1 MKALFL
7 GFILVCGVGFSQ
19 NKTDAQ
25 GRKQGPWRKYQP
37 GDKILIY
44 TGQFKDDIPV
54 GEFRYYYPSGK
65 VKSIVQHESKRVS
78 YSWFYN
84 ESEVLILEGK
94 FVDKKR
100 DSVWREYNNRGLL
113 LSEGTYKNNRL
124 QGPRKEY
131 FLEEQELQGVL
142 ICRKAENYV
151 DSLLQGPFVEYYS
164 SGKERMK
171 GAYHLGM
178 KEGWWIN
185 YYPNGQ
191 CEFKV
196 KYRKDSRYGY
206 AYGYDDQGTLLSTS
220 YFLDN
225 RKLSP
230 KEFKF
235 YVKTCKEK
243 GIEPEE

>member
-1 MKALFL
+1 MKGLLYVFLLFS
-7 GFILVCGVGFSQ
+7 FVGFAQ

-25 GRKQGPWRKYQP
+25 GRKQGPWVKYHAD
-37 GDKILIY
+37 GKIILY
-44 TGQFKDDIPV
+44 SGQFKDDKPV

-65 VKSIVQHESKRVS
+65 VRSIVQHESNGVS

-84 ESEVLILEGK
+84 ETEVLLMEGK
-94 FVDKKR
+94 FIHQKR

-113 LSEGTYKNNRL
+113 FSEATYKNNRL
-124 QGPRKEY
+124 QGPRREY
-131 FLEEQELQGVL
+131 FLDEQELQGVL
-142 ICRKAENYV
+142 ICRKAEQYV
-151 DSLLQGPFVEYYS
+151 DSLLHGPFVEYYS
-164 SGKERMK
+164 SGKERIK
-171 GAYHLGM
+171 GSYEKGQ

-235 YVKTCKEK
+235 YVKTCKDK
-243 GIEPEE
+243 GITPEE

>member
-94 FVDKKR
+94 FVDKNVTPYGENTIIGVSFFRKPHIKTIVCK
-100 DSVWREYNNRGLL
+100 DLEKSIFWRNKN
-113 LSEGTYKNNRL
+113 YK
-124 QGPRKEY
+124 
-131 FLEEQELQGVL
+131 V
-142 ICRKAENYV
+142 C
-151 DSLLQGPFVEYYS
+151 
-164 SGKERMK
+164 
-171 GAYHLGM
+171 
-178 KEGWWIN
+178 
-185 YYPNGQ
+185 
-191 CEFKV
+191 
-196 KYRKDSRYGY
+196 
-206 AYGYDDQGTLLSTS
+206 
-220 YFLDN
+220 
-225 RKLSP
+225 
-230 KEFKF
+230 
-235 YVKTCKEK
+235 
-243 GIEPEE
+243 